1 MNLKVNKPQ
10 IGSIRISGDD
20 SLNFLQGQLTQD
32 LGGLSENSPLM
43 SGWANSKGR
52 LLCVTFLIS
61 WKKSIWMILP
71 ESIQESVAN
80 RLKMYVLRSK
90 VKIDIANSNIT
101 ISNKEPEFSSSKYC
115 FEKENKIFFRTKIG
129 TGLCLDLNHQQT
141 LEENKSLD
149 DWRLANIEAGI
160 PSVWPTTT
168 ETFVPQMLNLDLLGA
183 ISFEKGCYVG
193 QEIVART
200 QNLGRIKRRMY
211 RFICSTSQD
220 AYPGDKIYLDGKES
234 GEIVDAI
241 RVPATKNIELL
252 AVIPINQSKE
262 KFHLDSSGE
271 TELKNGNLPYEV
283 PSAV

>member
-32 LGGLSENSPLM
+32 LGDLSQNSPLM

-71 ESIQESVAN
+71 ESIQESLAN
-80 RLKMYVLRSK
+80 RLKMYVLRSN
-90 VKIDIANSNIT
+90 VKIEIANVNIT
-101 ISNKEPEFSSSKYC
+101 TSNKEPEFSSSKYC

-129 TGLCLDLNHQQT
+129 PGLCLDLNHQQT
-141 LEENKSLD
+141 LEENNSLD

-160 PSVWPTTT
+160 PSVWPTTN
-168 ETFVPQMLNLDLLGA
+168 EKFIPQMLNLDLLGA

-211 RFICSTSQD
+211 RFTCSTSQD
-220 AYPGDKIYLDGKES
+220 AYPGDKIYLYGKEN

-241 RVPATKNIELL
+241 RVPATKKIELL
-252 AVIPINQSKE
+252 AVIPINNSKE
-262 KFHLDSSGE
+262 KFHLDSNGE
-271 TELKNGNLPYEV
+271 IELKNGNLPYEV